1 MVQKAVCLDS
11 AQGESTSAWSSTVLL
26 SNVQW
31 KIECMEEGKA
41 GQVRRESKA
50 ERAAWTE
57 FVQGAD
63 SDPKANKYGAVR
75 KNGYASKHEADA
87 AAKYQLLASRG
98 IIREYQEQFR
108 ITLVPGNGKLRPV
121 VYVADFKY
129 IDDDGLHIVDT
140 KSVFTAKLPVYR
152 LKNVWL
158 L

>member
-1 MVQKAVCLDS
+1 M
-11 AQGESTSAWSSTVLL
+11 
-26 SNVQW
+26 
-31 KIECMEEGKA
+31 
-41 GQVRRESKA
+41 RRESKA

-152 LKNVWL
+152 LKKRLAALILCNESRNRLTQFQANEQFWINEVRASL
-158 L
+158 KEEAKKERADVRS